1 MENELNEPQVET
13 KKVSQLD
20 EVIDGIRK
28 SVSRL
33 EEKLIPVLVLALMPT
48 EKTTELKTTPLIDK
62 LEKIRLR
69 LKELSNRIEL

>member
-33 EEKLIPVLVLALMPT
+33 EEKLIPVLALMPT